1 MKITPLRAA
10 ILAVLGGSGV
20 STLETA
26 WAQERSSGGIEE
38 IIVTTEF
45 REANVQDTPVA
56 ITAVNA
62 DMLDA
67 RNQTNL
73 VQISAQAPNVTLT
86 PWGQAGGKAMLA
98 FIRGVGQTDFNYA
111 LEPGVG
117 IYVDEV
123 YYPNLTGSML
133 ELVDIDRVEIM
144 RGPQGTLSGRN
155 SIGGAI
161 KIFSQDADISGGN
174 RGTAELVVGDF
185 NRVDV
190 RGSAD
195 FTFIDDKLA
204 ARVSG
209 VSRNRDGYVTRYD
222 YKCLHPT
229 SPLPTFS
236 NGDLENCELGQLGG
250 ESFTAGRVSLLWTP
264 NDNLA
269 IKVIGDITNE
279 HSETAP
285 SVLLR
290 VDEPRQA
297 PGLGSPAAPP
307 FAPNGAVGPNPG
319 TFIDL
324 DGDLSTTGDR
334 EYYDNRFVTYGPFRE
349 DTVLNDGFSTY
360 STFLDPMPTQ
370 PTRPFS
376 PVGLDPRTEF
386 DDQGISVQIDWDMT
400 DSLSLKWISAM
411 REYRD
416 LWSEDRDGS
425 PMNVQMLTQFLEH
438 EHSTHEVR
446 LNGTGLNDR
455 LDYTVGAFY
464 VDQNKATHEAN
475 VNLHY
480 AQLNFIHGPDETPSD
495 STAIFL
501 HTAWH
506 LTDDLNLTLGYRK
519 TEDHKEYRYR
529 RRNPDGTLPAGCIAG
544 PPANI
549 VNPPNCALAG
559 LFFDTNPSA
568 SGVFDSDRG
577 DYRVALDYHIG
588 DNFMVYGQVSTGYKA
603 GGINPRPFFLIQI
616 EQFAEEE
623 IESQEIG
630 FKSTLADGTVRFN
643 AAIFA
648 NDYQDIQLSQVQ
660 CELPFPPFFGAPC
673 IQPGN
678 VGDAD
683 VDGIELEVE
692 VRPTDRF
699 WFDMSYANL
708 DFQYTRLDSV
718 SVPNVTSDMVAPYT
732 PETKWSFGV
741 QYDWP
746 LANGGSLSARLDT
759 VYTDDMYAN
768 STNAPTNLIE
778 NYTLSS
784 ARLTWTGRNG
794 WEAALE
800 VTNLTDEYYFLNIF
814 DQYTS
819 TAGQVSAGPGT
830 PRMWAMH
837 LKRDFDFE

>member
-26 WAQERSSGGIEE
+26 WAQEGSAGIDE

-45 REANVQDTPVA
+45 REANVQDTPLA
-56 ITAVNA
+56 ITAINA

-73 VQISAQAPNVTLT
+73 VQIAAQAPNVTLT
-86 PWGQAGGKAMLA
+86 PWGQGGGKAMLA

-117 IYVDEV
+117 IYVDDV
-123 YYPNLTGSML
+123 YYPNLTGSMI
-133 ELVDIDRVEIM
+133 ELLDIERVEIM

-161 KIFSQDADISGGN
+161 KLFTQEADVGGGN
-174 RGTAELVVGDF
+174 RGSAELIVGDF
-185 NRVDV
+185 NRVDI
-190 RGSAD
+190 RGAAD
-195 FTFIDDKLA
+195 FTFVEGKLA

-209 VSRNRDGYVTRYD
+209 VSRDRDGYVTRYD

-236 NGDLENCELGQLGG
+236 NGDLENCELGTLGG
-250 ESFTAGRVSLLWTP
+250 ESFTAGRVSLVWTP
-264 NDNLA
+264 TDNLA
-269 IKVIGDITNE
+269 IKVIGDVTNE
-279 HSETAP
+279 NSESGA
-285 SVLLR
+285 SVLVR
-290 VDEPRQA
+290 VDEARQA
-297 PGLGSPAAPP
+297 PGIGPPVAPP
-307 FAPNGAVGPNPG
+307 FAQNGAVGPNPG

-334 EYYDNRFVTYGPFRE
+334 EYYDNRFVTSGAFRE
-349 DTVLNDGFSTY
+349 DTVLNDPYASYSTY
-360 STFLDPMPTQ
+360 LDPMPTQ
-370 PTRPFS
+370 PTRPYS
-376 PVGLDPRTEF
+376 PVNIDPRNEF

-400 DSLSLKWISAM
+400 DNLSLKWISAM
-411 REYRD
+411 REYKD
-416 LWSEDRDGS
+416 LWTEDRDGS

-438 EHSTHEVR
+438 EHSTHEIR

-480 AQLNFIHGPDETPSD
+480 AQLNFIHGPDDTPSD

-506 LTDDLNLTLGYRK
+506 LTDNLNLTLGYRQ
-519 TEDHKEYRYR
+519 TDDHKEYRYR

-559 LFFDTNPSA
+559 LFFETNPAA
-568 SGVFDSDRG
+568 SGVFDSDRS

-603 GGINPRPFFLIQI
+603 GGINPRPFFLVQI
-616 EQFAEEE
+616 EGFAEEE
-623 IESQEIG
+623 LESTELG
-630 FKSTLADGTVRFN
+630 FKSTLADGLVRFN
-643 AAIFA
+643 GAIFA
-648 NDYQDIQLSQVQ
+648 NDYSDIQLGQNQ

-673 IQPGN
+673 LQPGN

-683 VDGIELEVE
+683 VDGFELELE

-699 WFDMSYANL
+699 WFDMSYADL
-708 DFQYTRLDSV
+708 DFQYTFLNTASV
-718 SVPNVTSDMVAPYT
+718 QNVTLDMVAPFT
-732 PETKWSFGV
+732 PESKWSMGI

-746 LANGGSLSARLDT
+746 LASGGSLSARLDT
-759 VYTDDMYAN
+759 VFTDDLYAN
-768 STNAPTNLIE
+768 ANNAPTNLIE
-778 NYTLSS
+778 SYTLSS
-784 ARLTWTGRNG
+784 ARLTWTGNDG
-794 WEAALE
+794 WKAALE
-800 VTNLTDEYYFLNIF
+800 VTNLTDEYYYLNVF
-814 DQYTS
+814 DQFAS
-819 TAGQVSAGPGT
+819 TAGMLAAGPGA

-837 LKRDFDFE
+837 LKRDFDFD